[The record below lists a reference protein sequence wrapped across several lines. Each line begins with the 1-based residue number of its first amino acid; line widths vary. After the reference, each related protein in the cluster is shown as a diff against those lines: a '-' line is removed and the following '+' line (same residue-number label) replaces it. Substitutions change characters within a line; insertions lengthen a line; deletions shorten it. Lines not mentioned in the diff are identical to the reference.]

1 MYYDDDKV
9 RRSLLH
15 ALPDLKPEHLEMEVL
30 DYGERL
36 GVCYR
41 HNGKLIRFTTDTKAK
56 TPDAVSRDLL
66 LMAREKLDLK
76 RRPGRPTKEETR
88 LLNG

>member
-15 ALPDLKPEHLEMEVL
+15 ALPELKPEHLEMEVL
-30 DYGERL
+30 DYGDRL

-41 HNGKLIRFTTDTKAK
+41 KNGRLVRFSTDTKQQS
-56 TPDAVSRDLL
+56 PDAVAKALL
-66 LMAREKLDLK
+66 LLAREKLEMK
-76 RRPGRPTKEETR
+76 RAPGRPTKEETR